1 MADTGSGGAGRPRS
15 SDTSQTLSRGL
26 DVLALVCASEEG
38 LTPAQIA
45 VELGLSRT
53 IVYRLVG
60 TLIEHR
66 LVRRNADGLLTAGLG
81 TLSLSQNIV
90 PTLRQGS
97 RDILEAL
104 AEELGAT
111 AHLSIADGDEAL
123 AVAVVEPRTTTFHVA
138 YRPGS
143 RTPITLGAVGQALL
157 AARQDRRDLFTSEGK
172 LIAGAKGVVAAIP
185 GPVGLACAVGVVT
198 LAATDTSSW
207 EPRVKVAAEEL
218 EALLHDA

>member
-1 MADTGSGGAGRPRS
+1 MTDAPQVPGSGRARP

-26 DVLALVCASEEG
+26 DVLALVCASDVG

-45 VELGLSRT
+45 AELGLSRT

-60 TLIEHR
+60 TLVEHR
-66 LVRRNADGLLTAGLG
+66 LVRRNTDGLLSAGLG
-81 TLSLSQNIV
+81 TLALTQNFA

-97 RDILEAL
+97 HEILETL

-123 AVAVVEPRTTTFHVA
+123 AIAVVEPRSTTFHVS

-143 RTPITLGAVGQALL
+143 RTPIDLGAVGQALL
-157 AARQDRRDLFTSEGK
+157 AARQGQREIFTSEGK
-172 LIAGAKGVVAAIP
+172 IVSGARGIVASLP
-185 GPVGLACAVGVVT
+185 GISGLACALGVVT
-198 LAATDTSSW
+198 LAGTDTSGW
-207 EPRVKVAAEEL
+207 EARVRTAALDL
-218 EALLHDA
+218 EQQLLT